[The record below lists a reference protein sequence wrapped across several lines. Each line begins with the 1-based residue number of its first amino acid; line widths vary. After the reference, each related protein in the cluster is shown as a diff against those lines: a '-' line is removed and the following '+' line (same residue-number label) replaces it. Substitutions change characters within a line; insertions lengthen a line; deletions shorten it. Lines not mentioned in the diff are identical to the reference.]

1 MLAKVLLQFD
11 PAVTFPELLNGLVFA
26 AAPGAW
32 AMLQRQTLVDI
43 RSMLPSSP
51 IYLSRQS

>member
-11 PAVTFPELLNGLVFA
+11 PAVTFPELLNRLVFA

-32 AMLQRQTLVDI
+32 AMLQCQTW
-43 RSMLPSSP
+43 
-51 IYLSRQS
+51 